1 METVRLQKY
10 LAECGVASRRKSE
23 EYITSGFVK
32 VNGKVVTELGTKI
45 DPEKDK
51 VEVLSQAGN
60 IMQIIKSNNN
70 QNDEVAHINGVGKNE
85 TGSSFSLE
93 ENEDGSVNSYELKP
107 EKKVYILLNKP
118 VGYVTTVNDEK
129 GRSTVMELLKDVKEK
144 IVPVGRLDMFTS
156 GLLLFSNDGEFINKV
171 THPKHETTKT
181 YIVKTR
187 GVPKEKDLEKLRNG
201 VKIEDYITSPA
212 KVELLLKDNT
222 NDVAR
227 IWIQIH
233 EGRNRQVRK
242 MCEAIGLSV
251 IALKREGVGDLTCEG
266 VNRGEWRYL
275 TAEEVEG
282 IMNN

>member
-1 METVRLQKY
+1 MEERLQKY
-10 LAECGVASRRKSE
+10 LAECGVASRRKCE
-23 EYITSGFVK
+23 EIILEGKVS

-45 DPEKDK
+45 IPGKDK
-51 VEVLSQAGN
+51 IEL
-60 IMQIIKSNNN
+60 
-70 QNDEVAHINGVGKNE
+70 NGKEIV
-85 TGSSFSLE
+85 S
-93 ENEDGSVNSYELKP
+93 

-118 VGYVTTVNDEK
+118 VGYVTTVSDEK
-129 GRSTVMELLKDVKEK
+129 ERPTVMELLNGVKEK
-144 IVPVGRLDMFTS
+144 VVPVGRLDMFTS
-156 GLLLFSNDGEFINKV
+156 GLLLLSNDGEFIYKV

-187 GVPKEKDLEKLRNG
+187 GVPTEKDLEKLRVG
-201 VKIEDYITSPA
+201 VKIEDYTTSPA

-222 NDVAR
+222 NDISR

-266 VNRGEWRYL
+266 VERGKWRYL
-275 TAEEVEG
+275 TDEEVKN
-282 IMNN
+282 IMNV

>member
-1 METVRLQKY
+1 MEERLQKY
-10 LAECGVASRRKSE
+10 LAECGVASRRKCE
-23 EYITSGFVK
+23 EIILEGKVS

-45 DPEKDK
+45 IPEKDK
-51 VEVLSQAGN
+51 IEL
-60 IMQIIKSNNN
+60 
-70 QNDEVAHINGVGKNE
+70 NGKEIV
-85 TGSSFSLE
+85 S
-93 ENEDGSVNSYELKP
+93 

-118 VGYVTTVNDEK
+118 VGYVTTVSDEK
-129 GRSTVMELLKDVKEK
+129 ERPTVMELLNGVKEK
-144 IVPVGRLDMFTS
+144 VVPVGRLDMFTS
-156 GLLLFSNDGEFINKV
+156 GLLLLSNDGEFIYKV

-187 GVPKEKDLEKLRNG
+187 GVPTEKDLEKLRVG
-201 VKIEDYITSPA
+201 VKIEDYTTSPA

-222 NDVAR
+222 NDISR

-266 VNRGEWRYL
+266 VERGKWRYL
-275 TAEEVEG
+275 TDEEVKN
-282 IMNN
+282 IMNV

>member
-1 METVRLQKY
+1 MELVRLQKY

-23 EYITSGFVK
+23 EYITAGFVK

-51 VEVLSQAGN
+51 IEVQSRSGN
-60 IMQIIKSNNN
+60 ILQI
-70 QNDEVAHINGVGKNE
+70 VKNE
-85 TGSSFSLE
+85 NG
-93 ENEDGSVNSYELKP
+93 EDSPLDNDNIEFNSYNEESSEVKP
-107 EKKVYILLNKP
+107 EEKVYILLNKP
-118 VGYVTTVNDEK
+118 VGYVTTVSDEK
-129 GRSTVMELLKDVKEK
+129 GRSTVMDLLKDVKEK
-144 IVPVGRLDMFTS
+144 VVPVGRLDMFTS
-156 GLLLFSNDGEFINKV
+156 GLLLFSNDGNFINKV

-201 VKIEDYITSPA
+201 VKIEDYVTSPA

-222 NDVAR
+222 NNIAR

-251 IALKREGVGDLTCEG
+251 IALKREGVGNLTCEG
-266 VNRGEWRYL
+266 LNKGEWRYL
-275 TAEEVEG
+275 TEEEVKS
-282 IMNN
+282 ILDN